1 MWALIRANRYR
12 TVLLVTA
19 SLAVMAAVG
28 CGIGGTIPWVAG
40 CFNHPIS
47 DRAHA
52 PGFSPLGGLMGIEI
66 AVLVWL
72 AVTIITALQG
82 DRILLAAAGARPLRK
97 DDNPRLYNV
106 LEEMSLA
113 ASLPR
118 MPRPYL
124 IDDPSMNAFATG
136 FSPDRAAIAVTAG
149 ALARLNRDEL
159 QGVAA
164 HETAHIA
171 NGDVLFMTIA
181 CLMSG
186 AARGGGLFSSAH
198 RVTLERFAARVGGR
212 PDAVSWPHRLLRA
225 FSGLLAMLAPVY
237 AIPVLLGVARRRDF
251 LADACAALYTRYPE
265 GLASALYT
273 MSGDTRSVL
282 QRNTGIATLYTINP
296 YRKEHGIH
304 TPLLLAVTH
313 APAQQ
318 RIDILRSIHSSVSLA
333 NYERAWRR
341 ETGSK
346 MRLLP
351 SGVDAARAFPIREG
365 AVAAPGTLTGR
376 ARDTLDLARK
386 IRQFTFLECVCG
398 MRIKLPPDYPADQ
411 ILCPRCARMV
421 RRPIP
426 AGSRSAA
433 IPMEGTT
440 GLH

>member
-1 MWALIRANRYR
+1 MWALIRSNRHR
-12 TVLLVTA
+12 TVLLVAA
-19 SLAVMAAVG
+19 SLGVMAAAGYV
-28 CGIGGTIPWVAG
+28 IGGIAPWVWGAFDQLRG
-40 CFNHPIS
+40 G
-47 DRAHA
+47 RVHA
-52 PGFSPLGGLMGIEI
+52 PGFSPLGGLMGVEI
-66 AVLVWL
+66 AVVVWL
-72 AVTIITALQG
+72 VVTVITAAQG

-97 DDNPRLYNV
+97 EDHPQLYNV
-106 LEEMSLA
+106 IEEMSLA

-118 MPRPYL
+118 MPTPYL

-164 HETAHIA
+164 HEMAHIA

-186 AARGGGLFSSAH
+186 AARGGGFFTRA
-198 RVTLERFAARVGGR
+198 RRATIERFAARVGGKAER
-212 PDAVSWPHRLLRA
+212 ISWGHRLLRG

-237 AIPVLLGVARRRDF
+237 AAPVLLGVARRRDY

-296 YRKEHGIH
+296 YRKELGIH
-304 TPLLLAVTH
+304 TPLLLTVTH
-313 APAQQ
+313 APVKQ
-318 RIDILRSIHSSVSLA
+318 RIDILRSIHRVVSIEH
-333 NYERAWRR
+333 YERAWRR
-341 ETGSK
+341 ETGSRS
-346 MRLLP
+346 RLVP
-351 SGVDAARAFPIREG
+351 RGVGAGESFLVREGTVATPPAARAHES
-365 AVAAPGTLTGR
+365 
-376 ARDTLDLARK
+376 LDVSRRMRK
-386 IRQFTFLECVCG
+386 FSFLECACG

-411 ILCPRCARMV
+411 ILCPRCTRMV
-421 RRPIP
+421 RKPGP
-426 AGSRSAA
+426 EGNRSAA
-433 IPMEGTT
+433 IRIADAT

>member
-1 MWALIRANRYR
+1 MWALIRSNRHR
-12 TVLLVTA
+12 TVLLVAA

-28 CGIGGTIPWVAG
+28 YGIGATAPRVWGWFDYLGSGRTQ
-40 CFNHPIS
+40 
-47 DRAHA
+47 A
-52 PGFSPLGGLMGIEI
+52 PGFSPIGGLLGVEI
-66 AVLVWL
+66 AVVVWL

-97 DDNPRLYNV
+97 EDHPQLYNV
-106 LEEMSLA
+106 IEEMSLA

-171 NGDVLFMTIA
+171 NGGVLFMTIA

-186 AARGGGLFSSAH
+186 AARGGGFFSRA
-198 RVTLERFAARVGGR
+198 RRATLERFTARAGGQ
-212 PDAVSWPHRLLRA
+212 AESISWTHRLLRG

-237 AIPVLLGVARRRDF
+237 AVPVLLGVARRRDF

-296 YRKEHGIH
+296 YRKELGIH

-313 APAQQ
+313 APVKQ
-318 RIDILRSIHSSVSLA
+318 RIDILRSIHRVVSLE

-341 ETGSK
+341 ETGSRT
-346 MRLLP
+346 RLLP
-351 SGVDAARAFPIREG
+351 IGFDARESFPVREGAIAAPAAARAHE
-365 AVAAPGTLTGR
+365 A
-376 ARDTLDLARK
+376 LDASRRL
-386 IRQFTFLECVCG
+386 RQFAFLDCVCG
-398 MRIKLPPDYPADQ
+398 MHIKLPPDYPADQ

-421 RRPIP
+421 RKP
-426 AGSRSAA
+426 GHEGNRSAA
-433 IPMEGTT
+433 IPIMDAT